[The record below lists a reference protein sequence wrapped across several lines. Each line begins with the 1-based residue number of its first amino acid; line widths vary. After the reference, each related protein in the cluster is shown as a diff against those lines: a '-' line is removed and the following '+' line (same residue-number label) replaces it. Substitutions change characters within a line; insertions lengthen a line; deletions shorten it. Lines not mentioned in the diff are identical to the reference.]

1 MSSDL
6 NDKEST
12 YRNRRYLWIRLVDG
26 LRSDCWAGTSQLL
39 KESNE
44 FTYAGETFKWID
56 ADKRDCLDA
65 TFHMKKTEFSQYTE
79 AAVRFKSQ
87 LTDKAID
94 TSKQKR

>member
-1 MSSDL
+1 MLSEAVGHASWPVRG
-6 NDKEST
+6 NPEIA
-12 YRNRRYLWIRLVDG
+12 N
-26 LRSDCWAGTSQLL
+26 
-39 KESNE
+39 
-44 FTYAGETFKWID
+44 AGETFKWTN

-65 TFHMKKTEFSQYTE
+65 TFHMRKTEFSQYTE